1 MERQKNARLTLMLRF
16 QRNRDN
22 SSAKSTEF
30 PFVHPQS
37 LEEVAGIMLFK
48 GSTFIYKHST
58 RCSVSLVAMKRLFAV
73 DPREDEQWVYIDV
86 VAQRSLSLAL
96 SEELNVWHE
105 SPQLMMF
112 LDGRVIAHG
121 SHHRVNETTVEEWRK
136 EAKN

>member
-22 SSAKSTEF
+22 SSAKSMEF

-105 SPQLMMF
+105 SPQLIM
-112 LDGRVIAHG
+112 LVDGKVMAHG
-121 SHHRVNETTVEEWRK
+121 SHHRVSETTVEVWRK
-136 EAKN
+136 EVKN

>member
-1 MERQKNARLTLMLRF
+1 MLRF

-58 RCSVSLVAMKRLFAV
+58 RCSVSLVAMKHLFAV
-73 DPREDEQWVYIDV
+73 DPREDEQWVHIDV
-86 VAQRSLSLAL
+86 VAQRSLTLAL
-96 SEELNVWHE
+96 AEELNVWHE
-105 SPQLMMF
+105 SPQLIM
-112 LDGRVIAHG
+112 LVDGKVMAHG
-121 SHHRVNETTVEEWRK
+121 SHHRVSETTVEEWRK
-136 EAKN
+136 EVKN

>member
-105 SPQLMMF
+105 SPQLIML